1 MSKKVL
7 IMAGGT
13 GGHIFPALAI
23 AKELHRQGQYDELYR
38 WATQWQKL
46 DRRDIDAIAFLYE
59 ALYRLPDQKIEG
71 LEGLKREWWRFPY
84 NSMLTRFYYAALMEQ
99 GLKDDAKVVYK
110 LAIDKMR
117 LMSDPE
123 EGLIDL
129 TQAFKGWKLTL
140 YSTPILTSDSDYE
153 NYVNFSSAERR
164 LDNFKYK
171 VKLIDGYKA
180 ESSSLVGV
188 NYAGSDL
195 REFDKKIRNIKAN
208 FDGYEDY
215 LYNVSSSYITSS
227 LGEFPTAS
235 WPKTG
240 SGTFAIP
247 FEPVSRSH
255 ADFITWYGSVA
266 SKRGQI
272 YSASYY
278 DQNNPNRLVNLLP
291 EHVKDD
297 AENNQFLDFI
307 DMIGQQFDE
316 VWAYTSEIAKITD
329 RQNDL
334 SKGFSSDLVF
344 NLAKSLGWDVQ
355 DGKDLLDL
363 SRAGFGQ
370 KVSGSGVYSLYTS
383 GSIGFQ
389 NITDGTAASLPEADV
404 SKEITKR
411 LICHH
416 HCSCHLIHSPPI

>member
-1 MSKKVL
+1 VDSP
-7 IMAGGT
+7 IT
-13 GGHIFPALAI
+13 IRSTEF
-23 AKELHRQGQYDELYR
+23 QSYD
-38 WATQWQKL
+38 
-46 DRRDIDAIAFLYE
+46 
-59 ALYRLPDQKIEG
+59 
-71 LEGLKREWWRFPY
+71 
-84 NSMLTRFYYAALMEQ
+84 
-99 GLKDDAKVVYK
+99 
-110 LAIDKMR
+110 
-117 LMSDPE
+117 
-123 EGLIDL
+123 DL
-129 TQAFKGWKLTL
+129 V
-140 YSTPILTSDSDYE
+140 TSDARLKKEIEDKFLSGSEKPINLNLDYSNYE
-153 NYVNFSSAERR
+153 NYINFSSAEKR

-227 LGEFPTAS
+227 LGESPTAS

-255 ADFITWYGSVA
+255 ADFITWYGSIA

-278 DQNNPNRLVNLLP
+278 DTNNPNRLINLLP
-291 EHVKDD
+291 EHIKDD
-297 AENNQFLDFI
+297 AENNQFLDFM
-307 DMIGQQFDE
+307 DMIGQHFDE
-316 VWAYTSEIAKITD
+316 LWAYTSEIAKITD

-344 NLAKSLGWDVQ
+344 NLAKSLGWGVQ
-355 DGKDLLDL
+355 DGKVKL
-363 SRAGFGQ
+363 
-370 KVSGSGVYSLYTS
+370 VY
-383 GSIGFQ
+383 Q
-389 NITDGTAASLPEADV
+389 
-404 SKEITKR
+404 
-411 LICHH
+411 C
-416 HCSCHLIHSPPI
+416 